1 MPYCAVLFLCETT
14 QRGQVG
20 GWMLRQAETLR
31 VAFEQQQEFNG
42 EITTGSN
49 SLEIVNYFLY
59 IFGAIKN
66 HSD

>member
-1 MPYCAVLFLCETT
+1 
-14 QRGQVG
+14 
-20 GWMLRQAETLR
+20 MLREAETLR

-42 EITTGSN
+42 EMTTGSN

-59 IFGAIKN
+59 IFGAVKN